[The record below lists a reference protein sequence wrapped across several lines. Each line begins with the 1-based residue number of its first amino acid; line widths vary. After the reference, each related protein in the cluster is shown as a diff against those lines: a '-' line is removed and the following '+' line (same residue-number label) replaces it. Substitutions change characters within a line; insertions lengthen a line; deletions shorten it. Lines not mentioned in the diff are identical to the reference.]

1 MLTLFLSAF
10 FEIQDYQKILAII
23 SLVIDI
29 IASIVLVI
37 RVIKTKNMTPK
48 DFEKIVKSVNSNKK
62 TILSAFGEIIS
73 QLEKEQK
80 EEQKQK
86 DEHKNEQKQ
95 KKSKKKKEHKE
106 KSED

>member
-1 MLTLFLSAF
+1 MFTLILSTF

-62 TILSAFGEIIS
+62 TILSAIGEIIS

-80 EEQKQK
+80 EEQKEQK
-86 DEHKNEQKQ
+86 EEQKEEQKQ
-95 KKSKKKKEHKE
+95 KEQEE
-106 KSED
+106 KTESEV

>member
-1 MLTLFLSAF
+1 MLTLFLSTF

-29 IASIVLVI
+29 IASLVLVI

-62 TILSAFGEIIS
+62 TILSAIGEIIA

-80 EEQKQK
+80 QETKADEDEFEEPF
-86 DEHKNEQKQ
+86 EE
-95 KKSKKKKEHKE
+95 E
-106 KSED
+106 

>member
-1 MLTLFLSAF
+1 MFTLILSTF

-23 SLVIDI
+23 SLIIDI

-62 TILSAFGEIIS
+62 TILSAIGEIIS
-73 QLEKEQK
+73 QLE
-80 EEQKQK
+80 
-86 DEHKNEQKQ
+86 NEQKQ
-95 KKSKKKKEHKE
+95 NNKQKQKKEHKE
-106 KSED
+106 KSEE

>member
-1 MLTLFLSAF
+1 MFTLILSTF

-29 IASIVLVI
+29 IASIFLVI

-48 DFEKIVKSVNSNKK
+48 DFEKIIKSVNSNKK
-62 TILSAFGEIIS
+62 TILSVIGGIIS

-80 EEQKQK
+80 
-86 DEHKNEQKQ
+86 DEKTDKQ
-95 KKSKKKKEHKE
+95 KKEQKKSIKKK
-106 KSED
+106 

>member
-1 MLTLFLSAF
+1 MITLILSAF

-62 TILSAFGEIIS
+62 TILSAIGEIIS

-80 EEQKQK
+80 E
-86 DEHKNEQKQ
+86 QKQ
-95 KKSKKKKEHKE
+95 KKEQKAEQEE
-106 KSED
+106 KTESEV

>member
-1 MLTLFLSAF
+1 MITLILSTF

-62 TILSAFGEIIS
+62 TILSAIGEIIS
-73 QLEKEQK
+73 QFEKEQK
-80 EEQKQK
+80 EEQKAKQK
-86 DEHKNEQKQ
+86 EQKAKQ
-95 KKSKKKKEHKE
+95 KEQENTE
-106 KSED
+106 KSEV

>member
-1 MLTLFLSAF
+1 MITLILSAF

-62 TILSAFGEIIS
+62 TILSAIGEIIS

-80 EEQKQK
+80 EEQK
-86 DEHKNEQKQ
+86 DEQKTE
-95 KKSKKKKEHKE
+95 KSKKKKEHKE
-106 KSED
+106 KSEE

>member
-1 MLTLFLSAF
+1 MLTLFLSTF

-62 TILSAFGEIIS
+62 TILSAIGEIIS
-73 QLEKEQK
+73 QLEREQK
-80 EEQKQK
+80 EEQK
-86 DEHKNEQKQ
+86 EQKEQ
-95 KKSKKKKEHKE
+95 KKEQKAEQE
-106 KSED
+106 NTESEV

>member
-1 MLTLFLSAF
+1 MFTLILSAF

-29 IASIVLVI
+29 IASIILVI

-48 DFEKIVKSVNSNKK
+48 EFEKIVKSVNSNKK
-62 TILSAFGEIIS
+62 TILSAIGEIIS

-80 EEQKQK
+80 QKSRSRKQKQK
-86 DEHKNEQKQ
+86 AEDNT
-95 KKSKKKKEHKE
+95 E
-106 KSED
+106 KSEV

>member
-1 MLTLFLSAF
+1 MITLILSTF

-48 DFEKIVKSVNSNKK
+48 DFEKIGK
-62 TILSAFGEIIS
+62 
-73 QLEKEQK
+73 LEQENNFIGNRRNNFTARKRA
-80 EEQKQK
+80 
-86 DEHKNEQKQ
+86 
-95 KKSKKKKEHKE
+95 E
-106 KSED
+106 KRA

>member
-1 MLTLFLSAF
+1 MITLILSTF

-62 TILSAFGEIIS
+62 TILSAIGEIIS

-80 EEQKQK
+80 KEHKKEQKK
-86 DEHKNEQKQ
+86 D
-95 KKSKKKKEHKE
+95 HKE
-106 KSED
+106 KSEE

>member
-1 MLTLFLSAF
+1 MLTLFLSTF

-29 IASIVLVI
+29 IASLVLVI
-37 RVIKTKNMTPK
+37 RVIKTKNMTLK

-62 TILSAFGEIIS
+62 TILSAIGEIIA

-80 EEQKQK
+80 EKQEEQKQETK
-86 DEHKNEQKQ
+86 ADEDEF
-95 KKSKKKKEHKE
+95 EE
-106 KSED
+106 PFEEE

>member
-1 MLTLFLSAF
+1 MITLILSTF

-37 RVIKTKNMTPK
+37 RVIKTKNMTTK

-62 TILSAFGEIIS
+62 TILSAIGEIIS

-80 EEQKQK
+80 DEQTA
-86 DEHKNEQKQ
+86 KQ
-95 KKSKKKKEHKE
+95 KKEQKKEHKE
-106 KSED
+106 KSEE

>member
-1 MLTLFLSAF
+1 MFTLILSTF

-37 RVIKTKNMTPK
+37 RVLKTKNMTSK
-48 DFEKIVKSVNSNKK
+48 EFEKIIKSVNSNKQ
-62 TILSAFGEIIS
+62 TILKTLGGIIT

-80 EEQKQK
+80 
-86 DEHKNEQKQ
+86 DEKTDKQ
-95 KKSKKKKEHKE
+95 KKEQEKEHKE
-106 KSED
+106 KSEE

>member
-1 MLTLFLSAF
+1 MITLILSTF
-10 FEIQDYQKILAII
+10 FEIKDYQKILAII

-62 TILSAFGEIIS
+62 TILSAIGEIIS

-80 EEQKQK
+80 EEQKKEQK
-86 DEHKNEQKQ
+86 EEQKQ
-95 KKSKKKKEHKE
+95 KAEQE
-106 KSED
+106 ENTKSEV

>member
-1 MLTLFLSAF
+1 MITLILSTF

-37 RVIKTKNMTPK
+37 RVIKMKNMTPK
-48 DFEKIVKSVNSNKK
+48 DFEKIAKSVNSNKK
-62 TILSAFGEIIS
+62 TILLAIGKIIS
-73 QLEKEQK
+73 QLEREQK

-86 DEHKNEQKQ
+86 QEENTE
-95 KKSKKKKEHKE
+95 
-106 KSED
+106 SEV

>member
-1 MLTLFLSAF
+1 MMFTLILSTF

-23 SLVIDI
+23 SLIIDI

-62 TILSAFGEIIS
+62 TILSAIGEIIS

-80 EEQKQK
+80 EQKEEQKEEQKQ
-86 DEHKNEQKQ
+86 E
-95 KKSKKKKEHKE
+95 KKTE
-106 KSED
+106 SEV

>member
-1 MLTLFLSAF
+1 MLTLILSAF
-10 FEIQDYQKILAII
+10 LESQDYQKILAII

-62 TILSAFGEIIS
+62 TILSAIGEIIS

-80 EEQKQK
+80 QKVQEEQKQK
-86 DEHKNEQKQ
+86 EQ
-95 KKSKKKKEHKE
+95 EE
-106 KSED
+106 NTESEV

>member
-1 MLTLFLSAF
+1 MITLILSTF

-48 DFEKIVKSVNSNKK
+48 EFEKIVKSVNSNKK
-62 TILSAFGEIIS
+62 TILSAIGEIIS

-86 DEHKNEQKQ
+86 EQKQ
-95 KKSKKKKEHKE
+95 KEQE
-106 KSED
+106 ENTESEV

>member
-1 MLTLFLSAF
+1 MFTLILSTF

-48 DFEKIVKSVNSNKK
+48 DFEKIIKSVNSNKK
-62 TILSAFGEIIS
+62 TILSAISGIIS

-80 EEQKQK
+80 EEQKEEQK
-86 DEHKNEQKQ
+86 DKQ
-95 KKSKKKKEHKE
+95 KKEHKE
-106 KSED
+106 KSEE

>member
-1 MLTLFLSAF
+1 MITLILSAF

-62 TILSAFGEIIS
+62 TILSAIGKIIS

-80 EEQKQK
+80 
-86 DEHKNEQKQ
+86 NEQKQ
-95 KKSKKKKEHKE
+95 NNKQKQKKEHKE
-106 KSED
+106 KSEE

>member
-1 MLTLFLSAF
+1 MFTLILSTF

-48 DFEKIVKSVNSNKK
+48 EFEKIVKSVNSNKK
-62 TILSAFGEIIS
+62 TILSAIGEIIS

-86 DEHKNEQKQ
+86 EQKQ
-95 KKSKKKKEHKE
+95 KEQEE
-106 KSED
+106 KTESEV

>member
-1 MLTLFLSAF
+1 MITLILSTF

-62 TILSAFGEIIS
+62 TILSAIGEIIS
-73 QLEKEQK
+73 QLEQEQK
-80 EEQKQK
+80 EEQKT
-86 DEHKNEQKQ
+86 EQKQ
-95 KKSKKKKEHKE
+95 ETKEN
-106 KSED
+106 EDEFEEPFEEE

>member
-1 MLTLFLSAF
+1 MLTLFLSTF

-62 TILSAFGEIIS
+62 TILSAIGEIIS
-73 QLEKEQK
+73 QLEREQK
-80 EEQKQK
+80 EEQK
-86 DEHKNEQKQ
+86 EQKEQ
-95 KKSKKKKEHKE
+95 KKEQKAEKKPYLPGR
-106 KSED
+106 

>member
-1 MLTLFLSAF
+1 MITLILSTF

-62 TILSAFGEIIS
+62 TILSAIGEIIS

-80 EEQKQK
+80 
-86 DEHKNEQKQ
+86 DEHKNKQKQ
-95 KKSKKKKEHKE
+95 KKEHKG
-106 KSED
+106 KSEE

>member
-1 MLTLFLSAF
+1 MFTLILSAF

-48 DFEKIVKSVNSNKK
+48 DFEKIIKSVNSNKK
-62 TILSAFGEIIS
+62 TILSAISEIIS
-73 QLEKEQK
+73 QLEKRAEA
-80 EEQKQK
+80 ESERRA
-86 DEHKNEQKQ
+86 EAERRAE
-95 KKSKKKKEHKE
+95 KEHKE
-106 KSED
+106 KK

>member
-1 MLTLFLSAF
+1 MFTLILSTF

-62 TILSAFGEIIS
+62 TILSAIGEIIS

-80 EEQKQK
+80 EEQKKEQK
-86 DEHKNEQKQ
+86 DEQKKEQKDEQ
-95 KKSKKKKEHKE
+95 KKEHKE
-106 KSED
+106 KSEE

>member
-1 MLTLFLSAF
+1 MITLILSTF

-62 TILSAFGEIIS
+62 TILSAIGEIIS

-86 DEHKNEQKQ
+86 AEQKEQ
-95 KKSKKKKEHKE
+95 EENTE
-106 KSED
+106 KSEV

>member
-1 MLTLFLSAF
+1 MFTLILSTF

-62 TILSAFGEIIS
+62 TILSAIGEIIS

-80 EEQKQK
+80 EEQ
-86 DEHKNEQKQ
+86 EEQKQ
-95 KKSKKKKEHKE
+95 NQKEQKE
-106 KSED
+106 EQKQEENTESEV

>member
-1 MLTLFLSAF
+1 MITLILSAF

-29 IASIVLVI
+29 IASIVLII

-62 TILSAFGEIIS
+62 TILSAIGEIIS

-80 EEQKQK
+80 QKVKEEQKQ
-86 DEHKNEQKQ
+86 EEQKQ
-95 KKSKKKKEHKE
+95 EE
-106 KSED
+106 NTQSEV

>member
-1 MLTLFLSAF
+1 MITLILSTF

-62 TILSAFGEIIS
+62 TILSAIGVIIS

-80 EEQKQK
+80 KEQKK
-86 DEHKNEQKQ
+86 EP
-95 KKSKKKKEHKE
+95 KKEHKE
-106 KSED
+106 KNEG

>member
-1 MLTLFLSAF
+1 MITLFLSAF
-10 FEIQDYQKILAII
+10 FEIKDYQKILAII

-62 TILSAFGEIIS
+62 TILSAIGEIIS

-80 EEQKQK
+80 EKQKEQKEEQKQ
-86 DEHKNEQKQ
+86 EEQKQ
-95 KKSKKKKEHKE
+95 EE
-106 KSED
+106 NTQSEV

>member
-1 MLTLFLSAF
+1 MFTLILSTF

-73 QLEKEQK
+73 QLEKGQK
-80 EEQKQK
+80 EEQK
-86 DEHKNEQKQ
+86 DEQKNEQKQ
-95 KKSKKKKEHKE
+95 KKSIKKKEHKE
-106 KSED
+106 KSEE

>member
-1 MLTLFLSAF
+1 MITLILSTF

-48 DFEKIVKSVNSNKK
+48 DFEKIIKSVNSNKK
-62 TILSAFGEIIS
+62 TILSAIGEIIS

-80 EEQKQK
+80 EEQK
-86 DEHKNEQKQ
+86 EHKQ
-95 KKSKKKKEHKE
+95 KEHKQKE
-106 KSED
+106 HKQKTESEV